1 MTETNT
7 AIESVNEAVS
17 STAEATVPA
26 QPKRK
31 DFSNLR
37 NRPFLVI
44 KTIQRP
50 VKPSITRRKG
60 WAEAE
65 GNWQI
70 FEHTSVVDRVSDK
83 TLREATVII
92 DVMRSSCVTN
102 RFGHVTDTEV
112 VHHYLG
118 KYGTQVKEAM
128 GMWLRKM
135 AQKMAHDP
143 NFAKNLAEK
152 ATEEALA
159 ATMAPPVETP
169 LVTADERDAAE
180 HTDLSAEG

>member
-1 MTETNT
+1 VTETNT
-7 AIESVNEAVS
+7 AIENVVEADAPA
-17 STAEATVPA
+17 AEAAAPA
-26 QPKRK
+26 QPKRR
-31 DFSNLR
+31 DYSNLR

-92 DVMRSSCVTN
+92 DVMRSTCVTN
-102 RFGHVTDTEV
+102 RFSHVTDTEV

-128 GMWLRKM
+128 GLWLRKT
-135 AQKMAHDP
+135 AQKMAQDP
-143 NFAKNLAEK
+143 NFARNLAEK

-159 ATMAPPVETP
+159 ATMAPPVEAAP
-169 LVTADERDAAE
+169 DAPAV
-180 HTDLSAEG
+180 EG